1 MKKIQILGTG
11 CARCAQLAA
20 NAEAAVGELGEAW
33 EVEMVSDIDEVAR
46 LGLVA
51 TPALVVNG
59 RIEVA
64 GDVVSVE
71 SIKELLS

>member
-11 CARCAQLAA
+11 CPRCAQLAA
-20 NAEAAVGELGEAW
+20 NAEAAVRELGEAW
-33 EVEMVSDIDEVAR
+33 EVEKLSDLDEIAR

-64 GDVVSVE
+64 GEVASVE
-71 SIKELLS
+71 KIRELLS